1 MRHIGI
7 YSSPEFNKWLR
18 SLYMTGN
25 PSKKLEILVHDR
37 GLRQGMNGDGF
48 TGQDENAL
56 LVKRETRKLAHRQ
69 LAPCVLS

>member
-7 YSSPEFNKWLR
+7 YSSPESNKWLR
-18 SLYMTGN
+18 SLYTTGT
-25 PSKKLEILVHDR
+25 PSKKMEILVHDP

-48 TGQDENAL
+48 MGQDENAL
-56 LVKRETRKLAHRQ
+56 LVKSETRNLAHRQ